1 MAKLL
6 EITQLGDP
14 ILRTKAEHVD
24 DIQDN
29 LIQRLIDDL
38 IYTVGVVNGVGI
50 AAPQLSES
58 LRIFI
63 MASHPNPRYP
73 EAPLMDPI
81 AIINPGI
88 ISYSDDINKDWEGC
102 LSIPGMR
109 GLVPRS
115 NTIFVE
121 YITREG
127 KKEER
132 MYEDFLARI
141 FQHEF
146 DHLNGMVFLDRI
158 DSVKNLIT
166 DQEYFKLIS

>member
-1 MAKLL
+1 
-6 EITQLGDP
+6 
-14 ILRTKAEHVD
+14 
-24 DIQDN
+24 
-29 LIQRLIDDL
+29 
-38 IYTVGVVNGVGI
+38 
-50 AAPQLSES
+50 
-58 LRIFI
+58 
-63 MASHPNPRYP
+63 
-73 EAPLMDPI
+73 
-81 AIINPGI
+81 
-88 ISYSDDINKDWEGC
+88 
-102 LSIPGMR
+102 MR

-115 NTIFVE
+115 NAIFVE